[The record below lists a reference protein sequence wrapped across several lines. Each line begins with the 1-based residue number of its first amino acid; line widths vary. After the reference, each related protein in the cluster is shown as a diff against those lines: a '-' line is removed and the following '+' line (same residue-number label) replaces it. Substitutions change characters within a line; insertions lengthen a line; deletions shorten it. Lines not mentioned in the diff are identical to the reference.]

1 MAPFDGFASPV
12 ISLNSHFRAAPMPRV
27 GLVVSEAVC
36 RVPKLTSVCI
46 ADWIRFESICF
57 NSSRV
62 SWSVVCGTSGTPTL
76 DGGHVAEPQF
86 AKPLLPKVG
95 E

>member
-1 MAPFDGFASPV
+1 M
-12 ISLNSHFRAAPMPRV
+12 
-27 GLVVSEAVC
+27 VSEAVC
-36 RVPKLTSVCI
+36 RVPKLTSVWI
-46 ADWIRFESICF
+46 VDWIRFGSTCF

-86 AKPLLPKVG
+86 AKPLPPKVG